1 MKKILTI
8 VFGLLLLASCSSDD
22 EPGAASPEQMQR
34 IGGHWYAELSVSGET
49 DNWRTEEEGDVTSF
63 DKIGALIYLN
73 SNYTD
78 ACYWGYLYLQDGDM
92 VNFDGLHRRD
102 DEANFAITMDSE
114 GYITTSSHLKD
125 APQVT
130 SMHWD
135 NTKDVITAD
144 VNYKGQTFKL
154 TFKRVN
160 LNEEQTLKDFYDILA
175 EEGIVGGYAD
185 LDTQLNTDVSD
196 NDATGPSR
204 VRRL

>member
-1 MKKILTI
+1 
-8 VFGLLLLASCSSDD
+8 
-22 EPGAASPEQMQR
+22 
-34 IGGHWYAELSVSGET
+34 
-49 DNWRTEEEGDVTSF
+49 
-63 DKIGALIYLN
+63 
-73 SNYTD
+73 
-78 ACYWGYLYLQDGDM
+78 M

-114 GYITTSSHLKD
+114 GYITTSSLKD

>member
-1 MKKILTI
+1 MHH
-8 VFGLLLLASCSSDD
+8 DD
-22 EPGAASPEQMQR
+22 ADDRGRQGVGAARGDGAQQVHRRMPSLPQEGPRQAAHGEEHEDLLR
-34 IGGHWYAELSVSGET
+34 AE
-49 DNWRTEEEGDVTSF
+49 
-63 DKIGALIYLN
+63 GAGRRGVPVCR
-73 SNYTD
+73 

-196 NDATGPSR
+196 NDATGPSY

>member
-1 MKKILTI
+1 
-8 VFGLLLLASCSSDD
+8 
-22 EPGAASPEQMQR
+22 
-34 IGGHWYAELSVSGET
+34 
-49 DNWRTEEEGDVTSF
+49 
-63 DKIGALIYLN
+63 
-73 SNYTD
+73 
-78 ACYWGYLYLQDGDM
+78 M

-102 DEANFAITMDSE
+102 EEANFAITMDSE